1 MQQGLGWLGWTPK
14 VFWNATLSELYAA
27 IVGKREWDHGIPPKQ
42 AGNELESKY
51 GGLLEM
57 VRQAQREEARQERE
71 RNR

>member
-1 MQQGLGWLGWTPK
+1 MQQGLGWLDWTPD

-27 IVGKREWDHGIPPKQ
+27 IVGKREFVHAIPPIKH
-42 AGNELESKY
+42 ASELESKY

-57 VRQAQREEARQERE
+57 VREAQRAEAKAANE